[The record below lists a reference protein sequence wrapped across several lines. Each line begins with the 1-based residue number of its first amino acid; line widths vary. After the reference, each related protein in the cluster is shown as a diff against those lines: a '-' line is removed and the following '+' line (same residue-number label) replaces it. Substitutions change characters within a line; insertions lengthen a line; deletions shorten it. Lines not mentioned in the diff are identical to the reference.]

1 MSSIETKKDKI
12 DGDINEPHSFT
23 KKLKRTLSNFLYNL
37 KLFLKKNIPELI
49 IVFILILILVLTQ
62 STNKTK
68 WYQSGGDDPP
78 PPPQPSESSIRTKQ
92 MVSKIGEKIRSNQT
106 VQNFLTTIYS
116 VLNAVYIFG
125 ILIFTLAVV
134 PALPLFG
141 FMFIIF
147 VILRNRVASL
157 KAL

>member
-1 MSSIETKKDKI
+1 MSLIQTKSDEKENDESKSFSKKI
-12 DGDINEPHSFT
+12 
-23 KKLKRTLSNFLYNL
+23 KRTLTDFFYNL
-37 KLFLKKNIPELI
+37 KMFLKKNIPELI
-49 IVFILILILVLTQ
+49 IVFVLILILVFYQ
-62 STNKTK
+62 SPNKTK
-68 WYQSGGDDPP
+68 WYQSGGDDPQP
-78 PPPQPSESSIRTKQ
+78 QQPSESSIRTKQ
-92 MVSKIGEKIRSNQT
+92 MVNQIGQKIRSNQT
-106 VQNFLTTIYS
+106 FQNFLTTIYS

-125 ILIFTLAVV
+125 VLIFTLAVV

>member
-1 MSSIETKKDKI
+1 MSSIETKKNKI
-12 DGDINEPHSFT
+12 DGDINESDSFT
-23 KKLKRTLSNFLYNL
+23 KKLKRTFSNFFNNL
-37 KLFLKKNIPELI
+37 KLFFKKNIPELI

-62 STNKTK
+62 SAHKTK
-68 WYQSGGDDPP
+68 WYQSGGDYPP
-78 PPPQPSESSIRTKQ
+78 QQPSESSIRTKQ
-92 MVSKIGEKIRSNQT
+92 MVGQIGQKIRSNQT

>member
-23 KKLKRTLSNFLYNL
+23 KKLKRTLSNFFYNL

-62 STNKTK
+62 STHKTK
-68 WYQSGGDDPP
+68 WYQSGGDDP

-92 MVSKIGEKIRSNQT
+92 MVSQIGQKIRSNQT
-106 VQNFLTTIYS
+106 VQTFLTTIYS

-147 VILRNRVASL
+147 VILRNRIASL

>member
-23 KKLKRTLSNFLYNL
+23 KKLKRTLSNFFYNL

-78 PPPQPSESSIRTKQ
+78 PQQPSESSIRTKQ
-92 MVSKIGEKIRSNQT
+92 MVSQIGQKIRSNQT
-106 VQNFLTTIYS
+106 VQTFLTTIYS

-147 VILRNRVASL
+147 VILRNRIASL

>member
-1 MSSIETKKDKI
+1 MSSIETKNDKNDKKDIDESKSFGNKI
-12 DGDINEPHSFT
+12 
-23 KKLKRTLSNFLYNL
+23 KRTLNDFFYNL
-37 KLFLKKNIPELI
+37 KSFLKKNIPELI
-49 IVFILILILVLTQ
+49 IVFILILIIVLTQ
-62 STNKTK
+62 SSNKTK
-68 WYQSGGDDPP
+68 LYQLGGDDPQP
-78 PPPQPSESSIRTKQ
+78 QQPSESSIRTKQ
-92 MVSKIGEKIRSNQT
+92 MVNQIGQKIRSNQT
-106 VQNFLTTIYS
+106 FQNVLTTIYS

-125 ILIFTLAVV
+125 VLIFTLAVV